1 MTTYP
6 YQPPAR
12 ELESVITAFRDF
24 ELANTW
30 SVRVEPDPLG
40 PVNRIVRLMR
50 WGTQVAAVLAR
61 VPEGADVRLVRD
73 EGSITIREVFDHQQ
87 RIWAARE
94 VGGYPVDIEAIHPP
108 GWRVEVDDETV
119 LSVTD
124 AEIAPKP
131 PQLPP
136 KPFWVRVR
144 RWVSTRTRSAV
155 DGLAGRYGYRR
166 DDGCGWDE

>member
-1 MTTYP
+1 MSTYP

-24 ELANTW
+24 EMASMW
-30 SVRVEPDPLG
+30 SVRVDPDPLG
-40 PVNRIVRLMR
+40 PVNKVVRLMR
-50 WGTQVAAVLAR
+50 WGTQVAAALAR

-73 EGSITIREVFDHQQ
+73 EGNFDAFGGPGWRALSGFPDPEPEPIRF
-87 RIWAARE
+87 
-94 VGGYPVDIEAIHPP
+94 P
-108 GWRVEVDDETV
+108 GWRVEVDGDTV

-124 AEIAPKP
+124 AEMAPKP
-131 PQLPP
+131 PVRRSE
-136 KPFWVRVR
+136 PFVTRAR